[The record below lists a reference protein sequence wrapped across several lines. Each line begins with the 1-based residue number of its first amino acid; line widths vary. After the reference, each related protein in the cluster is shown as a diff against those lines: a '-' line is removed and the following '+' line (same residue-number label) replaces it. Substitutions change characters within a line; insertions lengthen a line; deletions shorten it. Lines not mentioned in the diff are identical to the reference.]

1 MERITRTV
9 KAAEIKTPEGQT
21 LLVLPEEV
29 ANHTGAVVVGVK
41 CFKASMSLRDFI
53 SAATVEEVK

>member
-21 LLVLPEEV
+21 RIILPEEV
-29 ANHTGAVVVGVK
+29 ANQTGVVVVGVK
-41 CFKASMSLRDFI
+41 RFKASMPLRDFI